1 MNITANITIKRT
13 FAAWAAAVAAAL
25 CLVACSAD
33 DPTANAYGSPVTVRL
48 RLAAAPAAPTRAWDG
63 SQSAPTA
70 GEGMDSWAVVVAD
83 NSGTVVKVLANDGLG
98 DIYSD
103 NIGKLTLPAGTYTF
117 YSFANIDMASIG
129 SPEEGKPCP
138 DFDAMAFGVSGNT
151 LTPPDGG
158 IPMSNSQTIEIG
170 AATQTVE
177 LWVVRML
184 AKMELRLTN
193 ATASDLTVTGVTLDG
208 VTQNAVGNLMLLP
221 KPAGGGETGACSPN
235 IAEGAAAGNHTW
247 EQTVAVPAG
256 AEEPA
261 TLVFYVNESLTPA
274 NAHGLFTLTLALK
287 RDGGEEDEMRYALI
301 TNDDGNWNYI
311 GRNDHR
317 VIPVT
322 LDDYRLDLTPYDF
335 PPIGVYPASVKE
347 EDGLFTC
354 TFHAGGHFHL
364 VPQVMRYSTGQA
376 LAYGSGSGQW
386 QYAGWTT
393 DGNPAIYTGGTATA
407 DQPDNGGAPA
417 WVEESRCIIGKMEE
431 TATGR
436 AYHTLTVSV
445 GGTGGQAARTLSYRI
460 CIIKE

>member
-33 DPTANAYGSPVTVRL
+33 DPQADAYGSPVTVRL

-63 SQSAPTA
+63 SLSAPAA

-83 NSGTVVKVLANDGLG
+83 NSGTVVKVLTGGGLG
-98 DIYSD
+98 DIQSD
-103 NIGKLTLPAGTYTF
+103 DIGKLTLPAGTYTF

-158 IPMSNSQTIEIG
+158 IPMSNSQTMEIG
-170 AATQTVE
+170 PATQTVE

-193 ATASDLTVTGVTLDG
+193 ATAEGMTVTGVTLGG
-208 VTQNAVGNLMLLP
+208 VTQNANANLMLLP
-221 KPAGGGETGACSPN
+221 RPAGGGPAGACSPH
-235 IAEGAAAGNHTW
+235 IAEGAATGDCTW
-247 EQTVAVPAG
+247 RQTVDVPAG
-256 AEEPA
+256 AEEPVA
-261 TLVFYVNESLTPA
+261 LAFYVNESQTPA
-274 NAHGLFTLTLALK
+274 NAHGLFTLTLTLK
-287 RDGGEEDEMRYALI
+287 RKGGEEGEMRYALI

-376 LAYGSGSGQW
+376 LAYGSGDGQW
-386 QYAGWTT
+386 QYVGWAT
-393 DGNPAIYTGGTATA
+393 DGTPAIYADGTATA
-407 DQPDNGGAPA
+407 DQPDNGGAPV
-417 WVEESRCIIGKMEE
+417 WVEGSRCIIGKIKE

-436 AYHTLTVSV
+436 AYHTLTVRV
-445 GGTGGQAARTLSYRI
+445 GGTGGEAARTLSYRI

>member
-48 RLAAAPAAPTRAWDG
+48 RLAAAPAASTRAWNG
-63 SQSAPTA
+63 VQSDPAA

-83 NSGTVVKVLANDGLG
+83 NSGTVVKVLTGGGLG
-98 DIYSD
+98 DIQSD
-103 NIGKLTLPAGTYTF
+103 DIGKLTLPAGTYTF

-151 LTPPDGG
+151 LTLPEGG

-208 VTQNAVGNLMLLP
+208 VTQNANANLMLLP
-221 KPAGGGETGACSPN
+221 RPAGGGPAGACSPH
-235 IAEGAAAGNHTW
+235 IAEGAATGDCTW
-247 EQTVAVPAG
+247 RQTVDVPAG

>member
-1 MNITANITIKRT
+1 MNITTHTIRKHA
-13 FAAWAAAVAAAL
+13 FATWAAALAAVL
-25 CLVACSAD
+25 SLVACSAD

-63 SQSAPTA
+63 SQSAPAA
-70 GEGMDSWAVVVAD
+70 GEGMNSWAVVVAD
-83 NSGTVVKVLANDGLG
+83 NSGTVVKVLTGGGLG
-98 DIYSD
+98 DIQSD
-103 NIGKLTLPAGTYTF
+103 DIGKLTLPAGTYTF

-158 IPMSNSQTIEIG
+158 IPMSNSQTMEIG
-170 AATQTVE
+170 PATQTVE

-193 ATASDLTVTGVTLDG
+193 ATAEGMTVTGVTLGG
-208 VTQNAVGNLMLLP
+208 VTQNANANLMLLP
-221 KPAGGGETGACSPN
+221 RPAGGGPAGACSPH
-235 IAEGAAAGNHTW
+235 IAEGAATGDCTW
-247 EQTVAVPAG
+247 RQTVDVPAG
-256 AEEPA
+256 AEEPVA
-261 TLVFYVNESLTPA
+261 LAFYVNESLPPA